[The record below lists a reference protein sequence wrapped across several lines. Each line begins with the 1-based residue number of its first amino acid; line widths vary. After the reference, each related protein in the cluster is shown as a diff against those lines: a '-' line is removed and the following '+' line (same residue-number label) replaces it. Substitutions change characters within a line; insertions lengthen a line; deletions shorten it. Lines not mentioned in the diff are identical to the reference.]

1 MHSMKAKGKRRN
13 QQRTEEKDNQE
24 SAVKVSAF
32 GNTKLQKERKMM
44 LLNKKNDKETDKKSA
59 RWREDVSAK
68 IPAGKQSR

>member
-1 MHSMKAKGKRRN
+1 MKAKGKRRN

-44 LLNKKNDKETDKKSA
+44 RYAAGQK
-59 RWREDVSAK
+59 REDLLCS
-68 IPAGKQSR
+68 

>member
-59 RWREDVSAK
+59 R
-68 IPAGKQSR
+68 